1 MVLPNPKAEI
11 VPLYKLHDF
20 IVSKLGI
27 PENERMTVYLNLVDT
42 KIHAAWVGLPTVEL
56 TG

>member
-20 IVSKLGI
+20 IVSKLGN

-42 KIHAAWVGLPTVEL
+42 KIHAAWVGLPIVEL